1 MRRFIFAAIIAGSF
15 IINVPMATACGD
27 KALRIGRGV
36 RFQRTLHPAAVLIYL
51 PSNATRASQLQ
62 SVLRKAGHKAY
73 VASGAGGL
81 NSALHSGQY
90 DLVFTD
96 LAEAQGLE
104 KQLQN
109 ASLKSILVPV
119 LANGTKAEVTAAKK
133 QYGYVVKNPHSADH
147 YLDAID
153 GAMQSRVRLLAK
165 KA

>member
-1 MRRFIFAAIIAGSF
+1 MRRFIFAAIVAGSF
-15 IINVPMATACGD
+15 LINVPLATACGD

-36 RFQRTLHPAAVLIYL
+36 RFQRTSHPAAILIYI

-62 SVLRKAGHKAY
+62 AVLRKAGHKAY
-73 VASGAGGL
+73 VASGADGL

-96 LAEAQGLE
+96 LAEAPGLE

-119 LANGTKAEVTAAKK
+119 MAKGTQSEVTAAKK
-133 QYGYVVKNPHSADH
+133 QYRYLVKNPHSADH
-147 YLDAID
+147 YLEAID
-153 GAMQSRVRLLAK
+153 GAMQSRVHLLTR

>member
-1 MRRFIFAAIIAGSF
+1 MRRFILVAIVAGSIF
-15 IINVPMATACGD
+15 NVPMATACGD

-36 RFQRTLHPAAVLIYL
+36 RFQRTSHPAAILIYI

-73 VASGAGGL
+73 AASGADGL
-81 NSALHSGQY
+81 SSALHSGQY

-96 LAEAQGLE
+96 LAEAPGLE

-133 QYGYVVKNPHSADH
+133 QYRYLVKNPHSADR

-153 GAMQSRVRLLAK
+153 EAMQSRVRLLAK